1 MSFWKTSCTKT
12 EEDGCK
18 VTLQHLYSV
27 HCLPSSSQ
35 WRLISIILLTF
46 FHRCYISGNGA
57 NCGNCNTK
65 GWRGGFDF
73 LKGIVFMCL
82 GCTWTGHWY
91 ISSLDWVMSWTCY
104 GSKGNLFGWTGCI
117 WDFSVCGGKMRKGEE
132 AAESIAS
139 MHWDHNGG
147 GRGRS
152 QTAVKMLTLIYSP
165 PEAAGLLCPRKT

>member
-1 MSFWKTSCTKT
+1 MHPTMYTIKTLVCTKNINQVLKDEFLKNLLQKT

-73 LKGIVFMCL
+73 LKF
-82 GCTWTGHWY
+82 
-91 ISSLDWVMSWTCY
+91 
-104 GSKGNLFGWTGCI
+104 
-117 WDFSVCGGKMRKGEE
+117 
-132 AAESIAS
+132 
-139 MHWDHNGG
+139 
-147 GRGRS
+147 
-152 QTAVKMLTLIYSP
+152 
-165 PEAAGLLCPRKT
+165 